1 MYEEDEFHIVS
12 VQPYVIFKAGQL
24 YRHVTDCIG
33 ITYFYSFKTGEN
45 DLQIP
50 MLADGCSD
58 ILFIYENNSFS
69 IRVLYS
75 PGQLKTYEL
84 KKGCDCFGVR
94 FMPGENPLLNYSSF
108 ELLESSPLLKRLESL
123 MPEESTFIP
132 RMCTFLEEYRSFF
145 NKDVSTQKKLFRQ
158 IIRLIAKKRG
168 ILKISELEVLTGY
181 SARYINH
188 IFENQ
193 AGISAKQFC
202 KCIKMHLILQSLSE
216 GRTTSFS
223 KLSSEYKFYD
233 QAHFIHEFKEFT
245 GKTPGDF
252 VDAVEE
258 AMYSSSIID
267 L

>member
-12 VQPYVIFKAGQL
+12 VQPYVIFKTGQL

-33 ITYFYSFKTGEN
+33 ITYFYSFKTGSE

-58 ILFIYENNSFS
+58 MLFIYDDTSFS
-69 IRVLYS
+69 LKVLYS
-75 PGQLKTYEL
+75 PGELKTLEF

-94 FMPGENPLLNYSSF
+94 FMPGENPCLDYSTG
-108 ELLESSPLLKRLESL
+108 EKLESSPLLKRLEAV
-123 MPEESTFIP
+123 MPCETTFIP
-132 RMCTFLEEYRSFF
+132 RMCSFLEEYRAYF
-145 NKDVSTQKKLFRQ
+145 NKDVSSQKKLFRQ

-202 KCIKMHLILQSLSE
+202 KCVKMHLILQALSE

-223 KLSSEYKFYD
+223 KLSSEFKFYD

-258 AMYSSSIID
+258 AMYSSSIVD
-267 L
+267 V